1 MEVFIR
7 PSEWRALIR
16 SEKAFL
22 PSTCRY
28 LSTFHLIAE
37 TIALILFIPEFM
49 CVFTGDGGNTCGAE
63 RSGVTLGELVTKAL
77 FGPTKLDS
85 FYGNAYLCTMRLRI
99 FGLVRHWTKMW
110 LNSTFV
116 LEKGKTGEWHIKRG
130 KGLLI
135 PQGKHIRPRDEAYA
149 IGETG
154 LADSLSMRKSTVS
167 GIKEAHDVKDQKHAT
182 SDDYHLTNASKIGTA
197 LFMTNAR
204 RALLWL

>member
-63 RSGVTLGELVTKAL
+63 RNGVTLGELVTKAL

-135 PQGKHIRPRDEAYA
+135 PQGKHIRPRGEAYA
-149 IGETG
+149 IGESG
-154 LADSLSMRKSTVS
+154 LADSLSMGKSTVS